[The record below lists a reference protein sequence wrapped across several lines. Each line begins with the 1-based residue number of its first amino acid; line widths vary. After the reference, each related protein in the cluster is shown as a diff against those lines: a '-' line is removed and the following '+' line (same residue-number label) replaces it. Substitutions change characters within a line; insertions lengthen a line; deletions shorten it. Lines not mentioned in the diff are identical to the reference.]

1 MKVKVIKRFN
11 DIKERKIQEV
21 GNILEVTEARAEWLV
36 SQGMV
41 EKCQETKE
49 VPAGQQE
56 PKETKNTA
64 KPEKEK
70 NHE

>member
-11 DIKERKIQEV
+11 DMKERKIQEV
-21 GNILEVTEARAEWLV
+21 GTVLEVNEARMKWLI

-41 EKCQETKE
+41 EKCQEPE
-49 VPAGQQE
+49 EEPAGQQE

-64 KPEKEK
+64 KTKKGEL
-70 NHE
+70 